1 MNPPPFSYAKKYKIW
16 KKCRIFTSPTR
27 AYRSGKP
34 GCGEKKIWEILQNIQ
49 NMQNIMF
56 WKGMFLCL
64 FASCI
69 HSTTSGSMC
78 RSTQQWCRGHVRSAD
93 CIQVRPVFVR
103 QCTTSSSAQSIA
115 SSVLVIT
122 KQRGKNL
129 VAPIAF
135 YASKPFL
142 DFFRCRATHCQFLCQ
157 PEFSNSIGK
166 STATVQCRVS
176 SQLLIIF

>member
-1 MNPPPFSYAKKYKIW
+1 
-16 KKCRIFTSPTR
+16 
-27 AYRSGKP
+27 
-34 GCGEKKIWEILQNIQ
+34 
-49 NMQNIMF
+49 MF

-122 KQRGKNL
+122 KQWGKNL

-135 YASKPFL
+135 YASKLFL
-142 DFFRCRATHCQFLCQ
+142 NLFNAEPLIPKFNANLKFQILSATPRLEPTCDIFSIFFRRQWYADMQNIT
-157 PEFSNSIGK
+157 NSILWAK
-166 STATVQCRVS
+166 
-176 SQLLIIF
+176 LK